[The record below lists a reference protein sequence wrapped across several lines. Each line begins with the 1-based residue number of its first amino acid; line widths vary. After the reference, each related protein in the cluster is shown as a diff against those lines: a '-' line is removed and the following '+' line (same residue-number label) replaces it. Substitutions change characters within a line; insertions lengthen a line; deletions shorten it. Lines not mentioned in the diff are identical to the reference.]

1 MSLARKIEQDFVT
14 AYKAKDQLTVAVLRM
29 LKTAIKNRQIERKRE
44 LSDDE
49 ILDVVARQLKQRQEA
64 DEQFRAAGRGDLA
77 DKEASE
83 AEMLRAYLP
92 AQLSREELTAL
103 VDQVVSETGAAGM
116 KDMGRVMKAITD
128 AYKGRVDGKI
138 VSELVKARL
147 S

>member
-83 AEMLRAYLP
+83 AEILRAYLP